1 MIPERGNNKT
11 VMVPDHY
18 SYLCKA
24 TKTGVLRFLSHREWI
39 TATERTMRRAAF
51 PLWFTQGFHPKPKL
65 TFSRALPTGLISQS
79 IYFVV
84 RLSESNLSTEEL
96 TKTFNA
102 KSPQGLKLKG
112 MWRMKPGEKINKY
125 LDLWSFRLII
135 KDKLNCEKSEAF
147 TNNIEKRALD
157 TDCVILDKS
166 FFMIEYK
173 TTEQKWLDYRDIMQ
187 TLYGERFPRLFYL
200 PLLRE
205 VYSKR
210 ESCIPVSDVFDFH
223 GRQ

>member
-1 MIPERGNNKT
+1 MTRESERNQQQTPPG
-11 VMVPDHY
+11 HF

-39 TATERTMRRAAF
+39 TATERTMRRASF

-84 RLSESNLSTEEL
+84 RLTEANLSTEEL

-135 KDKLNCEKSEAF
+135 KDKL
-147 TNNIEKRALD
+147 
-157 TDCVILDKS
+157 
-166 FFMIEYK
+166 
-173 TTEQKWLDYRDIMQ
+173 
-187 TLYGERFPRLFYL
+187 
-200 PLLRE
+200 
-205 VYSKR
+205 
-210 ESCIPVSDVFDFH
+210 
-223 GRQ
+223 

>member
-1 MIPERGNNKT
+1 MIPGNNESQKGIST
-11 VMVPDHY
+11 DHF

-39 TATERTMRRAAF
+39 TATERTMRRASF

-65 TFSRALPTGLISQS
+65 TFSRALPTGLISQA

-84 RLSESNLSTEEL
+84 RLTEGGLSSDEL
-96 TKTFNA
+96 MKRFNS
-102 KSPQGLKLKG
+102 KSPRGLKMKG
-112 MWRMKPGEKINKY
+112 MWQMKPGEKINKY
-125 LDLWSFRLII
+125 LDLWSFRIII
-135 KDKLNCEKSEAF
+135 KEQIENDKILEIAQYIQE
-147 TNNIEKRALD
+147 RAID
-157 TDCVILDKS
+157 SNCVILDKA

-173 TTEQKWLDYRDIMQ
+173 TVEKKWLDYRDVMQ

-205 VYSKR
+205 VYRKR
-210 ESCIPVSDVFDFH
+210 ESCIPVSEVFDLH